1 ASVPGVSED
10 EMKKLGDARKAA
22 QEVPAVKDAK
32 AAAEAAR
39 EKAKAAE
46 GDAKEAAVKAAMD
59 AGKAFH
65 DAEKAAILKADP
77 SLEAVL
83 AKVEEAMQA
92 KGEGKEKGKKK
103 KAK

>member
-1 ASVPGVSED
+1 MNKITSKVTLLASVLAVAGMFV
-10 EMKKLGDARKAA
+10 
-22 QEVPAVKDAK
+22 VPAVR
-32 AAAEAAR
+32 AA
-39 EKAKAAE
+39 
-46 GDAKEAAVKAAMD
+46 D
-59 AGKAFH
+59 

-83 AKVEEAMQA
+83 AKVEEAMKA